1 MPKDIIDY
9 SHTIIYKIYCKDT
22 TITDLY
28 IGHTTNFI
36 KRKYQHKTCCNSNNK
51 LKIYETIRSNGG
63 WENWDMVE
71 IAKYNCKD
79 STEARIKEQE
89 HYDIL
94 KASLN
99 INPPYVDK
107 KKYFCTIC
115 NVQCVYPSSYKT
127 HIESTKHKNNQNT
140 TAEQFVTDLSPK
152 ISKNFYCELCDYTTC
167 KNADYKKHLQTL
179 KHQNRANETFET
191 GLKQN
196 VAKNLQCIC
205 GISFNNR
212 TTLWRH
218 KKKCGLENNECVDN
232 KPSGKDNLNAT
243 LNLITPELVMELIK
257 DNKELKQIILEQNNT
272 INNLVKNGTTQANH
286 NTNSLNNNNNNSNN
300 KTFNLQFFLNET
312 CKDAMNIMDFVD
324 SIKLQ
329 LSDLEKVGEI
339 GYTQGISNIITT
351 NLKALDVTQ
360 RPVHCTDKKRE
371 TMYIKDENKWEKED
385 EQNTKLRKVIRRVV
399 NKNMRL
405 LPVFREK
412 YPEYNN
418 SSSKISDKY
427 DKIALEATG
436 GFGGDDKEKEEKI
449 IHNISKCVIID
460 KYVDEN

>member
-1 MPKDIIDY
+1 M
-9 SHTIIYKIYCKDT
+9 
-22 TITDLY
+22 
-28 IGHTTNFI
+28 
-36 KRKYQHKTCCNSNNK
+36 
-51 LKIYETIRSNGG
+51 
-63 WENWDMVE
+63 
-71 IAKYNCKD
+71 
-79 STEARIKEQE
+79 
-89 HYDIL
+89 
-94 KASLN
+94 
-99 INPPYVDK
+99 
-107 KKYFCTIC
+107 
-115 NVQCVYPSSYKT
+115 
-127 HIESTKHKNNQNT
+127 
-140 TAEQFVTDLSPK
+140 
-152 ISKNFYCELCDYTTC
+152 
-167 KNADYKKHLQTL
+167 
-179 KHQNRANETFET
+179 
-191 GLKQN
+191 KQN
-196 VAKNLQCIC
+196 VTFLVQKSSEKFHCENCNYSTSRKSQYTRHLSTDKHKIRTNETVETELKPKSSEKFQCIC

-218 KKKCGLENNECVDN
+218 KKKCSLENNQCVDN
-232 KPSGKDNLNAT
+232 KQTDNLNAT
-243 LNLITPELVMELIK
+243 LNLITPELIMELIK
-257 DNKELKQIILEQNNT
+257 DNKEMKQIILEQNNT
-272 INNLVKNGTTQANH
+272 INNLVKNGTNNIKT
-286 NTNSLNNNNNNSNN
+286 SLNNSNNNSNN

-385 EQNTKLRKVIRRVV
+385 DQNTKLRKVIRRVA

-405 LPVFREK
+405 LPLFREK

-436 GFGGDDKEKEEKI
+436 GTGNNDKEKEEKI
-449 IHNISKCVIID
+449 IHNISRCVVID
-460 KYVDEN
+460 KYVDEE